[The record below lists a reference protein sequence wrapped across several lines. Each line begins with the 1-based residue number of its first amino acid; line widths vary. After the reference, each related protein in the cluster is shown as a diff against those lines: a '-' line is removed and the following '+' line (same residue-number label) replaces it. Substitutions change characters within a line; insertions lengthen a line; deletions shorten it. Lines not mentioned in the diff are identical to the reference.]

1 MLDKSATLKEVQK
14 YLAKGAIDK
23 AISELEQLV
32 HESPEGNVFNMIGD
46 LYLKKGIQKSG
57 IDYYLKAANY
67 FRQEGFLHKAQA
79 LYKKVLN
86 LSPNNADALSAFGEL
101 SEEKGLITDAI
112 KYYLAT
118 ADLLSKEGKK
128 DKILGIY
135 EKILSLS
142 PANIPL
148 RTKVAEIFM
157 KEGLK
162 SDAARECLHIARIH
176 EETGDHAKAKDNFL
190 KALDLH
196 PRSKEAALGLSRLY
210 EKLGEIKEA
219 AAQLKDTALL
229 FPDDPDV
236 LFRSTEISL
245 KLDDAGNAEQ
255 YLIRIIEK
263 EPKNVKAR
271 RMLGDLYLG
280 AGSTEKAWEQY
291 LPILDDILK
300 DQKHHDAISLLE
312 SFKQIDPVE
321 TGKRLISLFRQLDE
335 QSRVC
340 DELVS
345 LGDYYALHGR
355 EEDAHS
361 CYVET
366 LQIDSEHRLARMRI
380 APPPVK
386 PEPESE
392 PITELHPTRPAEIPI
407 PDIDLPPEE
416 APVATS
422 QAAPEE
428 MVTGPIGIQ
437 EAGKEEG
444 AEPRFVHG
452 EKSYDEIITEVDIFS
467 RYGLLQE
474 AQKLLEG
481 LKSRFP
487 ENIDVHVRLKT
498 LYSDIRE
505 KELAVTECIIL
516 SGLYRRNG
524 DDISSQQMLKE
535 AYEINP
541 EDPRMAEHGV
551 DRLMESA
558 LVTAPSAE
566 GLAHAVPETEPDI
579 EDYEEEIAEAEFYSR
594 QGLTAEA
601 VTILEKLQKI
611 FPDNRDIIERLHAL
625 GETAPVSETQE
636 ISSSV
641 EFSDTFEMPE
651 PSGPAGEFKIP
662 EPASTSE
669 DSVMTGD
676 PERPGGAALPGSEGI
691 FEELEGQVPDV
702 REVPNE
708 PRKSLP
714 KTTPEEPSLTA
725 GIQTEVPDEIRESA
739 YEDFSFSD
747 DDLVEAQE
755 MPEPL
760 LDNEVLEI
768 FQEFKKGLEKELGDE
783 DSETHY
789 NLGIAYKEMGLIDD
803 AIKEFQTSKN
813 DPKRFLQ
820 SSTMLGVCYME
831 KGLCA
836 LAVDVLEKAIKTLKE
851 KSESFWAL
859 SYELAEAHEK
869 NNDLKKALELYTEIY
884 GWDAKF
890 RNVSDKMGQL
900 QSKVPRVVETEKV
913 KDKEKPRERKDRV
926 SYL

>member
-46 LYLKKGIQKSG
+46 LYLKKGVQKSG

-67 FRQEGFLHKAQA
+67 FRQEGFSQKAQA

-86 LSPNNADALSAFGEL
+86 LNPNNADALNAFGEL

-118 ADLLSKEGKK
+118 ADLLSKEGRK
-128 DKILGIY
+128 DKILEIY

-148 RTKVAEIFM
+148 RTKVAEIFI

-162 SDAARECLHIARIH
+162 SDAAREYLHIARTH
-176 EETGDHAKAKDNFL
+176 EETGDHAKAKEIFL
-190 KALDLH
+190 KALGLH
-196 PRSKEAALGLSRLY
+196 PRSKEAALGLSLLY
-210 EKLGEIKEA
+210 EKLGEVKEA
-219 AAQLKDTALL
+219 AAQLKDSALL
-229 FPDDPDV
+229 FPDDPAV
-236 LFRSTEISL
+236 LFRSAEISL
-245 KLDDAGNAEQ
+245 KLADAGNAKQ
-255 YLIRIIEK
+255 CLIRIIEK
-263 EPKNVKAR
+263 EPKNVRAR

-291 LPILDDILK
+291 LPVLDDILK
-300 DQKHHDAISLLE
+300 DKQYQDAISLLE
-312 SFKQIDPVE
+312 TFKQIDPVV
-321 TGKRLISLFRQLDE
+321 TGKRLISLFRQRDE
-335 QSRVC
+335 HNRVC

-345 LGDYYALHGR
+345 LGDYYALHDR

-361 CYVET
+361 CYAET
-366 LQIDSEHRLARMRI
+366 LQIDPEHRLARMRI
-380 APPPVK
+380 APPPSE
-386 PEPESE
+386 PEPE
-392 PITELHPTRPAEIPI
+392 PIPDLYPTGPAEIQI
-407 PDIDLPPEE
+407 PDMDLSPEE
-416 APVATS
+416 AADVTG

-428 MVTGPIGIQ
+428 MVTGPTGMQ
-437 EAGKEEG
+437 SAGKEEG
-444 AEPRFVHG
+444 AEQRLEHG
-452 EKSYDEIITEVDIFS
+452 EKSFDEIITEVDIFS

-474 AQKLLEG
+474 AQKLLED

-487 ENIDVHVRLKT
+487 ENVDVHLRLKT

-505 KELAVTECIIL
+505 KELAVAECIIL

-524 DDISSQQMLKE
+524 DEIRSQEMLKA

-551 DRLMESA
+551 ARLMEPASFA
-558 LVTAPSAE
+558 APSAE
-566 GLAHAVPETEPDI
+566 GFAQAAPGTEPEI
-579 EDYEEEIAEAEFYSR
+579 GDYEEEMAEAEFYSR

-601 VTILEKLQKI
+601 VTILEKLQKL
-611 FPDNRDIIERLHAL
+611 FPDNHDIIERLHAL
-625 GETAPVSETQE
+625 GQTAPVSDTQE
-636 ISSSV
+636 ISGSV
-641 EFSDTFEMPE
+641 DFSDAFDIPE
-651 PSGPAGEFKIP
+651 PSGPTGEFKIP
-662 EPASTSE
+662 EPAGTTE
-669 DSVMTGD
+669 DSAVTG
-676 PERPGGAALPGSEGI
+676 ETKQKEGSALPGSKGI
-691 FEELEGQVPDV
+691 FQEPEEQIPEDV
-702 REVPNE
+702 REVPKE
-708 PRKSLP
+708 LRESLP
-714 KTTPEEPSLTA
+714 ETTPEEVSLTE
-725 GIQTEVPDEIRESA
+725 GLQTQVPEEIRESA
-739 YEDFSFSD
+739 YEDISFSD

-755 MPEPL
+755 MPEPM

-813 DPKRFLQ
+813 DPKRLLQ
-820 SSTMLGVCYME
+820 SSTMLAVCYME

-836 LAVDVLEKAIKTLKE
+836 LAVDVLEKAMKTLKD
-851 KSESFWAL
+851 KDESYWAL

-869 NNDLKKALELYTEIY
+869 NNNLKKALELYTEIY

-900 QSKVPRVVETEKV
+900 QSKMPRAVETEKA